1 MGGTA
6 CCKTNIVIG
15 LIRSDHLYIQIP
27 NLISRGVLIAT
38 LITLCFILA
47 DYLHINM
54 LKFVAGKVTVVNLF
68 LLISYLDVNQHS
80 NIVEHINWV
89 LSELSV
95 GVHKMLNR
103 IGSACISL
111 LQYNTSVYMHFISVG
126 YSAI

>member
-1 MGGTA
+1 
-6 CCKTNIVIG
+6 
-15 LIRSDHLYIQIP
+15 
-27 NLISRGVLIAT
+27 
-38 LITLCFILA
+38 
-47 DYLHINM
+47 M

-111 LQYNTSVYMHFISVG
+111 LQDNTSVYMHFISVG